1 MLMRCIQQFEPSQF
15 DAGTQRENQ
24 SASLMEAEYP
34 KVLLR
39 DYVIDDDRVAAKITR
54 LAWEQFRTRFADFDA
69 FIKSA
74 SNMSELAKTCELI
87 VAEMDSRVVG
97 VVGYGPPNQPKQS
110 AFDPAWAAVR
120 MLSTH
125 PDARGRGVGRLLVNE
140 CKRRAR
146 RDGANILALTTTKIN
161 EVALKMY
168 LKMGFLYHSAAPPVA
183 TVPAGLYLMSLKE
196 GVYS

>member
-1 MLMRCIQQFEPSQF
+1 
-15 DAGTQRENQ
+15 
-24 SASLMEAEYP
+24 MEAEYP
-34 KVLLR
+34 KVLVR

-74 SNMSELAKTCELI
+74 SNMSELAKTCDLI

-97 VVGYGPPNQPKQS
+97 VVGYGPPNQLKQS
-110 AFDPAWAAVR
+110 AFDPAWAVVR

-146 RDGANILALTTTKIN
+146 RDRANILALTTTKIN

-168 LKMGFLYHSAAPPVA
+168 LKMGFRYHSNAPPVA

>member
-1 MLMRCIQQFEPSQF
+1 MRCIQQFEPSQF
-15 DAGTQRENQ
+15 DAGTEQRENQ
-24 SASLMEAEYP
+24 SALLMEAKYP
-34 KVLLR
+34 KVLVR

-74 SNMSELAKTCELI
+74 SKLAKTCELI

-110 AFDPAWAAVR
+110 AFDPAWAVAR

-146 RDGANILALTTTKIN
+146 RDRANILALTTTKIN

-168 LKMGFLYHSAAPPVA
+168 LKMGFRYHSNAPSHHSPS
-183 TVPAGLYLMSLKE
+183 GSLPDVLE
-196 GVYS
+196 RRSL